1 MLSALGL
8 TACDRRAETGFR
20 LTLTDTRR
28 AIDAPVFDWL
38 GLTQAE
44 RDSVYNAV
52 YDAIVKR
59 QTAEGNIT

>member
-1 MLSALGL
+1 M
-8 TACDRRAETGFR
+8 
-20 LTLTDTRR
+20 DTRR
-28 AIDAPVFDWL
+28 AINAPVFEWL

-44 RDSVYNAV
+44 RDAVYNAV